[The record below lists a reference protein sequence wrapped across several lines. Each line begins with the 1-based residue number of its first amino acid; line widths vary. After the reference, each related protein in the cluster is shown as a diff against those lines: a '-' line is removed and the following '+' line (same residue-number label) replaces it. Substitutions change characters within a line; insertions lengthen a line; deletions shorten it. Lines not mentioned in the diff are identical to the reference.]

1 MVLHVFTSSWGLTPG
16 WSDASNATSVAVN
29 TSLVLDPPAAGYA
42 LGVTVADVTASGVS
56 LVLAGGPISG
66 WWALSFW
73 IQTPLT
79 SSATGIAM
87 RVGLA
92 TCVTPDVALAQ
103 CVTASLDVDADT
115 LQGTGRALPSDTTAP
130 PPPPPPSPS
139 TSRRRVLAST
149 PEGPWAH
156 IVVPLVKM
164 RLSSNGA
171 TSQAVSAMTWT
182 ALWFQP
188 LLPAG
193 NGSDSSATSAAFNV
207 TLLDLLS
214 DQAPLS
220 AIKSADTPQLLAS
233 GIAAAAAVSA
243 AASTDAAGG
252 PSGGNTTAPGG
263 TTSAA
268 APGSTDAPTAG
279 APLSTTSGI
288 SPAPSGPAT
297 LDSQSRV
304 ALAIGVAVFVL
315 VAMCLVVCAVLTLR
329 PYQLASLARR
339 THETVAQLQTAESDG
354 AVKVPSQQRLA
365 SRGSPCKPPPALPP
379 AMDTVFDDD
388 ATGLDVVNI
397 HPPHWHQA
405 APMHADSDMAEPNDL
420 EMPAPPVRR
429 SFTAPGGMRM
439 EAETEDAALHAGVDG
454 AHEHQACTAPPAQ
467 HEVEAHCSAG
477 DDVPTPLVTS
487 LSDLGGP
494 VAAAASPMPSEAQL
508 GSPQL
513 GGLAS
518 AAPSAVVDPR
528 RLVAAWMRPAPSA
541 ERLPPSVSQLG
552 FPSGSLAGSPSQA
565 SLAVTP
571 SGTLP
576 RKLTRSAGGGVVRV
590 QDVDKLEVIGRGGEG
605 IVWKALWQGS
615 VVALKEWHLTLS
627 AEHLAAIRGEVEL
640 LRQLR
645 HPHVVEFFGA
655 CTEPPF
661 LCLVMEFAVGGTL
674 AQLIHGP
681 GTDAPPPRLPLLRVI
696 QLSEDIASALDYL
709 HAARI
714 VHRDIK
720 PSNVLLNAAGRA
732 ALTDF
737 GISKHMPGTRLLTQN
752 CNAGTL
758 AYMAPELFIGDAVC
772 EKVDVYAFAVVL
784 WEMLAQQQPLREY
797 GGNHFG
803 IMHAVCQGERPAPMP
818 RHAPRRL
825 QALIHDMWTQEPDQ
839 RPAVLDV
846 RHRLA
851 GLRKDEAKSSPR

>member
-1 MVLHVFTSSWGLTPG
+1 VITPSGSGVVVLRVFTSSWGLTPG
-16 WSDASNATSVAVN
+16 WSDASHATSVAVN
-29 TSLVLDPPAAGYA
+29 TSLVLDPPATGYA
-42 LGVTVADVTASGVS
+42 LGVTVTDVTAAETA
-56 LVLAGGPISG
+56 LVLDGGPISG

-73 IQTPLT
+73 VQTPLT

-87 RVGLA
+87 RVGLS
-92 TCVTPDVALAQ
+92 TCDTPDAALAQ

-115 LQGTGRALPSDTTAP
+115 LQGTGRSVPSDPTAP
-130 PPPPPPSPS
+130 PPPPTPS
-139 TSRRRVLAST
+139 TTRRHVLGSAA
-149 PEGPWAH
+149 EGPWAH

-164 RLSSNGA
+164 RLSGSGA

-193 NGSDSSATSAAFNV
+193 NRSDSSATSAAFNV

-233 GIAAAAAVSA
+233 GIAAAAAVLA

-252 PSGGNTTAPGG
+252 PSSGNASSGG
-263 TTSAA
+263 TTSTTT
-268 APGSTDAPTAG
+268 PGSSVPATG
-279 APLSTTSGI
+279 APLSTTSGTL
-288 SPAPSGPAT
+288 PTPSGPAT
-297 LDSQSRV
+297 LDAQSRV

-339 THETVAQLQTAESDG
+339 THETVAQLQTAEPDG
-354 AVKVPSQQRLA
+354 AAKVPSQQRIA
-365 SRGSPCKPPPALPP
+365 SRGSPRKPLPVVAPAS
-379 AMDTVFDDD
+379 FEDD
-388 ATGLDVVNI
+388 ATGLDVINI
-397 HPPHWHQA
+397 HSPHWHQA
-405 APMHADSDMAEPNDL
+405 PMHADGDGAQPNDL
-420 EMPAPPVRR
+420 EMPAPLVRR
-429 SFTAPGGMRM
+429 SFSAPGGKHV
-439 EAETEDAALHAGVDG
+439 EAEEDAVLHGGVHDG
-454 AHEHQACTAPPAQ
+454 AHEHQAYTAPPGQ
-467 HEVEAHCSAG
+467 HDDEAHGSAG
-477 DDVPTPLVTS
+477 DVPVPLVAS

-494 VAAAASPMPSEAQL
+494 VAAAALPMPSEAQL
-508 GSPQL
+508 GSPRP
-513 GGLAS
+513 GGLVS
-518 AAPSAVVDPR
+518 SPSAQADPR

-552 FPSGSLAGSPSQA
+552 FPSGSLAGSQSQA
-565 SLAVTP
+565 SLAVSP

-576 RKLTRSAGGGVVRV
+576 RRLTRSAGGGVVRV

-605 IVWKALWQGS
+605 NVWKALWQGN

-661 LCLVMEFAVGGTL
+661 LCLIMEFAVGGTL
-674 AQLIHGP
+674 AQLIHGTS
-681 GTDAPPPRLPLLRVI
+681 TDALPPRLPLLRVI

-714 VHRDIK
+714 VHRDVK

-737 GISKHMPGTRLLTQN
+737 GISKHMPGTQLLTQN

-797 GGNHFG
+797 GGNHFA

-818 RHAPRRL
+818 RHVPRRM
-825 QALIHDMWTQEPDQ
+825 QALIHDMWTQEPGQ
-839 RPAVLDV
+839 RPALLDV

-851 GLRKDEAKSSPR
+851 VLRKDEAKTLLR